1 MIPFHNDFQ
10 SKNPKTNFSRWSPNV
25 HPQLPLLLVLIV
37 TIGLIF
43 SGCGQ
48 SAVAETE
55 GTEAPKEVP
64 SEAANAGSSAA
75 SVPSELKPEA
85 EPSQAIEDMA
95 IQVFAVEASLGEN
108 YYQHVKVDLDEDGAA
123 ETLVWLYGA
132 NFTTSKGDAL
142 MILKSD
148 GSLLQAFHTVHAP
161 MTLSDKKA
169 GQYRSFYMY
178 SENGKYAR
186 FDFGIQYPEV
196 MEMAC
201 EVDYEAVEGAEIF
214 QSLSGDTAHP
224 ILF

>member
-1 MIPFHNDFQ
+1 MIPFHIDFQ
-10 SKNPKTNFSRWSPNV
+10 EKNPKTSFSRWSLNP
-25 HPQLPLLLVLIV
+25 HHRLPLLFVLMIIV
-37 TIGLIF
+37 GLIF
-43 SGCGQ
+43 FGCGQ
-48 SAVAETE
+48 SGVAETE
-55 GTEAPKEVP
+55 AAELFVEAASEGAKAEV
-64 SEAANAGSSAA
+64 SEASGLT
-75 SVPSELKPEA
+75 ELKPEA

-95 IQVFAVEASLGEN
+95 IQVFAIEASLGEN
-108 YYQHVKVDLDEDGAA
+108 YYQHIKVDLNEDGAA

-148 GSLLQAFHTVHAP
+148 GTLLQAFHTVHTP
-161 MTLSDKKA
+161 MTLSDEKA

-201 EVDYEAVEGAEIF
+201 EVDYEAVEGTEIF
-214 QSLSGDTAHP
+214 QGLGGDAAHP
-224 ILF
+224 VLF

>member
-1 MIPFHNDFQ
+1 LIPQQNDFQ
-10 SKNPKTNFSRWSPNV
+10 IKSSKTKLCRWSPKS
-25 HPQLPLLLVLIV
+25 HLHLTLLLLMIV
-37 TIGLIF
+37 TIGLNL
-43 SGCGQ
+43 SGCRQSDMATASELLETKGQ
-48 SAVAETE
+48 ETA
-55 GTEAPKEVP
+55 TAEAPESPAP
-64 SEAANAGSSAA
+64 SEIQTG
-75 SVPSELKPEA
+75 A

-108 YYQHVKVDLDEDGAA
+108 FYEVVKADLDKDGAS

-132 NFTTSKGDAL
+132 NFTTQKGDAL

-148 GSLLQAFHTVHAP
+148 DTLLQAFHTVHTP
-161 MTLSDKKA
+161 ITLSDEKT

-196 MEMAC
+196 MEMAA
-201 EVDYEAVEGAEIF
+201 EVDYEAVEGIEIF
-214 QSLSGDTAHP
+214 QGLGGDAAHP

>member
-1 MIPFHNDFQ
+1 MIPNHVDFKA
-10 SKNPKTNFSRWSPNV
+10 KNQKANFSRWSPN
-25 HPQLPLLLVLIV
+25 PQHRLPLLLVLII

-43 SGCGQ
+43 SGCELSGV
-48 SAVAETE
+48 SGNEVT
-55 GTEAPKEVP
+55 EVP
-64 SEAANAGSSAA
+64 VEAALEGAKAEVSEASGLTD
-75 SVPSELKPEA
+75 LKPEA
-85 EPSQAIEDMA
+85 EPSQTIEDMA
-95 IQVFAVEASLGEN
+95 IQVFAIEASLGEN

-132 NFTTSKGDAL
+132 NFTTSMGDAL

-148 GSLLQAFHTVHAP
+148 GTLLQAFHTVHMP
-161 MTLSDKKA
+161 MTLSDEKA

-201 EVDYEAVEGAEIF
+201 EVDYESVEGTEIF
-214 QSLSGDTAHP
+214 QGLGGDAAHP

>member
-1 MIPFHNDFQ
+1 LIPQHFDF
-10 SKNPKTNFSRWSPNV
+10 KEKHPKTYFSRWSPNSQ
-25 HPQLPLLLVLIV
+25 PRLPLLWLLIV
-37 TIGLIF
+37 TIGLTF
-43 SGCGQ
+43 SACGQ

-55 GTEAPKEVP
+55 VTEVP
-64 SEAANAGSSAA
+64 MEPASEASNAEVSEA

-95 IQVFAVEASLGEN
+95 IQVFAIEASLGEN
-108 YYQHVKVDLDEDGAA
+108 YYQHVKFDLNEDGAA

-148 GSLLQAFHTVHAP
+148 GSLLQDFHTVHAP
-161 MTLSDKKA
+161 MTLSDEKA

-201 EVDYEAVEGAEIF
+201 EVDYEAVEGTEIF
-214 QSLSGDTAHP
+214 QGLGGDAAHP

>member
-1 MIPFHNDFQ
+1 
-10 SKNPKTNFSRWSPNV
+10 
-25 HPQLPLLLVLIV
+25 
-37 TIGLIF
+37 
-43 SGCGQ
+43 
-48 SAVAETE
+48 VAEIE
-55 GTEAPKEVP
+55 GTEVPKEVP

-95 IQVFAVEASLGEN
+95 IQVFAIEASLGEN
-108 YYQHVKVDLDEDGAA
+108 YYQHVKVDLNEDGAA

-148 GSLLQAFHTVHAP
+148 GSLLQAFHTVHVP
-161 MTLSDKKA
+161 MTLSDEKA

-201 EVDYEAVEGAEIF
+201 EVDYEAVEGTEIF
-214 QSLSGDTAHP
+214 QGLGGDAAHP

>member
-1 MIPFHNDFQ
+1 LIPQHFDF
-10 SKNPKTNFSRWSPNV
+10 KEKHPKTYFSRWSPNSQ
-25 HPQLPLLLVLIV
+25 PRLPLLWLLIV
-37 TIGLIF
+37 TIGLTF
-43 SGCGQ
+43 SACGQ

-55 GTEAPKEVP
+55 VTEVP
-64 SEAANAGSSAA
+64 MEPASEASNAEVSEA

-95 IQVFAVEASLGEN
+95 IQVFAIEASLGEN
-108 YYQHVKVDLDEDGAA
+108 YYQHVKFDLDEDGAA

-148 GSLLQAFHTVHAP
+148 GTLLQAFHTVHAP
-161 MTLSDKKA
+161 MTLSDEKA

-201 EVDYEAVEGAEIF
+201 EVDYEAVEGTEIF
-214 QSLSGDTAHP
+214 QGLGGDAAHP
-224 ILF
+224 VLF